1 MNRGSIREKILYLLN
16 ENISSPTFLTL
27 TEAND
32 LIQEAM
38 ELIAEEIRALRQQAI
53 LITQPGRF
61 WYTTYE
67 ISDTC
72 MSPIRIFSYAN
83 KQRLIPLI
91 MAEVDDHYTNWMS
104 VQAETP
110 QWWYPISFDTFG
122 IWPGPSVGGTPLR
135 IDYLAWPETL
145 HDDDDEPILREIE
158 QDLMILYG
166 QYDGLIR
173 QWDVERAFD
182 IFNKF
187 AAAYRDQRFRKEVMR
202 YSRHVFDRSSGES
215 SRGYNE

>member
-1 MNRGSIREKILYLLN
+1 MIRGSLRKKVLYLLN
-16 ENISSPTFLTL
+16 ENITTPTLM
-27 TEAND
+27 TESQAND
-32 LIQEAM
+32 VLQEAM

-67 ISDTC
+67 ISDCC

-83 KQRLIPLI
+83 EQRLIPLV
-91 MAEVDDHYTNWMS
+91 MQEVDDHYANWMS

-135 IDYLAWPETL
+135 IDYLAWPEVL
-145 HDDDDEPILREIE
+145 HDDNDEPILREIE

-187 AAAYRDQRFRKEVMR
+187 ANAYRDQRFRKEVMR
-202 YSRHVFDRSSGES
+202 FNRHVFDRSAREG
-215 SRGYNE
+215 

>member
-1 MNRGSIREKILYLLN
+1 MREKILYLLN
-16 ENISSPTFLTL
+16 ENVTSPSFLTINQ
-27 TEAND
+27 TND
-32 LIQEAM
+32 VIQEAM
-38 ELIAEEIRALRQQAI
+38 ELISEEIKALRQQAT
-53 LITQPGRF
+53 LITVPGRF

-72 MSPIRIFSYAN
+72 MSPIRIFSYSN
-83 KQRLIPLI
+83 EQRLIPLV
-91 MAEVDDHYTNWMS
+91 MEEVDHHYTNWMS
-104 VQAETP
+104 VQSESP

-122 IWPGPSVGGTPLR
+122 IWPGPSVGGATLQ

-145 HDDDDEPILREIE
+145 YDDNDEPILREIE
-158 QDLMILYG
+158 QDLIVLYG

-187 AAAYRDQRFRKEVMR
+187 STAYRDQRFRKAVMR
-202 YSRHVFDRSSGES
+202 YNRQIFDREGREG
-215 SRGYNE
+215 SRGYTE

>member
-1 MNRGSIREKILYLLN
+1 
-16 ENISSPTFLTL
+16 
-27 TEAND
+27 
-32 LIQEAM
+32 M

-53 LITQPGRF
+53 LITKPGRF

-67 ISDTC
+67 ISDVC
-72 MSPIRIFSYAN
+72 MSPIRLFSYGN
-83 KQRLIPLI
+83 NQRLIPLV
-91 MAEVDDHYTNWMS
+91 MSEVDDHYTNWMS
-104 VQAETP
+104 VQSETP

-135 IDYLAWPETL
+135 VDYLAWPETL
-145 HDDDDEPILREIE
+145 SADDDEPVLREIE
-158 QDLMILYG
+158 QDLMVLYG

-187 AAAYRDQRFRKEVMR
+187 ASAYRDQRFRKEVAR
-202 YSRHVFDRSSGES
+202 YHRHTFDRSAREG